1 MFAPNKNNYKMG
13 KTKFT
18 KPIFIKSIL
27 WAAILFS
34 TIALIYHIRWF
45 IPFLTNKT
53 SYVVPNGQ
61 LPLIWFLV
69 QICNNLIF
77 LFVAYLLIKLFNKFQ
92 QTGYFDK
99 ECITALERIIISCIG
114 LAILGVIKL
123 GFSNYN
129 DIQISEINEVSELNL
144 FIRFFTNILVFKE
157 PQTMYILIA
166 SILWTVKQFVNNAI
180 FVKRENE
187 KFI

>member
-1 MFAPNKNNYKMG
+1 MG
-13 KTKFT
+13 KTNFKNT
-18 KPIFIKSIL
+18 IFIKSIL
-27 WAAILFS
+27 WGAILFS
-34 TIALIYHIRWF
+34 TIALIYHVRWF
-45 IPFLTNKT
+45 IPFLTNKI

-77 LFVAYLLIKLFNKFQ
+77 LFVAYLLIKIFHKFQ
-92 QTGYFDK
+92 KTGYFDQ
-99 ECITALERIIISCIG
+99 ECILVLDRIIFSCIG

-123 GFSNYN
+123 GFSDYN
-129 DIQISEINEVSELNL
+129 DIQVSEIKEVSELYL
-144 FIRFFTNILVFKE
+144 FIRFFTNILVLKE
-157 PQTMYILIA
+157 PQTMYLLIA

>member
-1 MFAPNKNNYKMG
+1 MG
-13 KTKFT
+13 KTKSKNT
-18 KPIFIKSIL
+18 IFIQSIL
-27 WAAILFS
+27 WGAIFFS
-34 TIALIYHIRWF
+34 TIALIYHVRWF
-45 IPFLTNKT
+45 IPFLTNKI
-53 SYVVPNGQ
+53 SYVVPNEQ

-92 QTGYFDK
+92 KTGYFDK
-99 ECITALERIIISCIG
+99 ECIVVLDRIIFSCIG

-129 DIQISEINEVSELNL
+129 DIQVSEINEASELNL
-144 FIRFFTNILVFKE
+144 LIRFFTNILVLKE
-157 PQTMYILIA
+157 PQTMYLLIA

>member
-1 MFAPNKNNYKMG
+1 MG
-13 KTKFT
+13 KTNFKNT
-18 KPIFIKSIL
+18 IFIKSIL
-27 WAAILFS
+27 WGAIFFS
-34 TIALIYHIRWF
+34 TMALIYHIRWL
-45 IPFLTNKT
+45 IPFLTNKI

-92 QTGYFDK
+92 KTGYFDK
-99 ECITALERIIISCIG
+99 ECIVVLDRIIFSCTG

-129 DIQISEINEVSELNL
+129 DIQVSEIKEVSELNL
-144 FIRFFTNILVFKE
+144 FIRFFTNILVLKE
-157 PQTMYILIA
+157 PQTMYLLIA

>member
-1 MFAPNKNNYKMG
+1 MG

-27 WAAILFS
+27 WGAILFS

-69 QICNNLIF
+69 QICNNLILQKIYKECRLLFWAF
-77 LFVAYLLIKLFNKFQ
+77 LF
-92 QTGYFDK
+92 
-99 ECITALERIIISCIG
+99 
-114 LAILGVIKL
+114 
-123 GFSNYN
+123 
-129 DIQISEINEVSELNL
+129 
-144 FIRFFTNILVFKE
+144 
-157 PQTMYILIA
+157 
-166 SILWTVKQFVNNAI
+166 
-180 FVKRENE
+180 
-187 KFI
+187 

>member
-1 MFAPNKNNYKMG
+1 
-13 KTKFT
+13 
-18 KPIFIKSIL
+18 
-27 WAAILFS
+27 
-34 TIALIYHIRWF
+34 
-45 IPFLTNKT
+45 
-53 SYVVPNGQ
+53 
-61 LPLIWFLV
+61 
-69 QICNNLIF
+69 

-92 QTGYFDK
+92 KTGYFDK
-99 ECITALERIIISCIG
+99 ECIVVLDRIIFSCIG

-129 DIQISEINEVSELNL
+129 DIQVSEIKEVSELNL
-144 FIRFFTNILVFKE
+144 FIRFFTNILVLKE
-157 PQTMYILIA
+157 PQTMYLLIA